1 MKDLNRKRKLRHHP
15 DPARLITSADRMEEV
30 RIDKYLWSIR
40 VYKTRTDATD
50 ACKGGKVRVNGSDI
64 KPSKSV
70 KVGDVIVARK
80 GAVAYTYRVLQLIDK
95 RQGAKLVPNYAENLT
110 PPEELAKLRAPVET
124 FFLKRDRGAGRPTKK
139 DRRQMEDLWDNLS
152 FDVPDDIAE
161 MIASDY
167 DFED

>member
-1 MKDLNRKRKLRHHP
+1 M
-15 DPARLITSADRMEEV
+15 MEEV

-50 ACKGGKVRVNGSDI
+50 ACKGGKVRVNGADT

-70 KVGDVIVARK
+70 KVGDTIVARK
-80 GAVAYTYRVLQLIDK
+80 GAVTYTYKVLKLIDK
-95 RQGAKLVPNYAENLT
+95 RQGPKLVPDYAENLT
-110 PPEELAKLRAPVET
+110 PAEELAKLRAPVET

-139 DRRQMEDLWDNLS
+139 DRRQMEDLWSNLS

-161 MIASDY
+161 LIASDF
-167 DFED
+167 DFDEEDGSYE